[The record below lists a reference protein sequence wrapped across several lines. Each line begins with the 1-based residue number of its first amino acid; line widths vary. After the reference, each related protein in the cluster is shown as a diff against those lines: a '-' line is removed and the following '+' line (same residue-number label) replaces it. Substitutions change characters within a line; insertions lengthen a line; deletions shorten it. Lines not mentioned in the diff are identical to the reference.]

1 MQKEETSVIT
11 RFLEKW
17 SSRKSDKPKAG
28 ARSAVDAFRG
38 RVAEQKAY
46 LAEFENDTAGFNTWR
61 STWFQRAPG
70 GFGVTIG
77 RDSIDAG
84 QGLSHVVVETTAHVA
99 EFLDD
104 LLHHTD
110 SDVSFQKALEENR
123 LRRAAR
129 LNNSKAKTK
138 APAIKPAARKP
149 TTVTVKVTEA
159 SPAPAGTGAEKAKR
173 GRKPR
178 A

>member
-1 MQKEETSVIT
+1 MTS
-11 RFLEKW
+11 FLEKW
-17 SSRKSDKPKAG
+17 SAKKSDKPKAG
-28 ARSAVDAFRG
+28 TRGAVDAFRA

-46 LAEFENDTAGFNTWR
+46 LAEFESDAAGFNKWR

-84 QGLSHVVVETTAHVA
+84 QGLSYVVVETTTQVA

-104 LLHHTD
+104 LAQHAD
-110 SDVSFQKALEENR
+110 QDVSFQKALEENR
-123 LRRAAR
+123 SRRAAL
-129 LNNSKAKTK
+129 LNNGKAKTK
-138 APAIKPAARKP
+138 APEAKAATRKP
-149 TTVTVKVTEA
+149 VTVKATQTSQVPGEA
-159 SPAPAGTGAEKAKR
+159 AAEKPKR
-173 GRKPR
+173 GRKPK

>member
-1 MQKEETSVIT
+1 MTS
-11 RFLEKW
+11 FLEKW
-17 SSRKSDKPKAG
+17 SAKKSDKPKAG
-28 ARSAVDAFRG
+28 TRSAVDAFRV

-46 LAEFENDTAGFNTWR
+46 LVEFESDGAGFNKWR

-84 QGLSHVVVETTAHVA
+84 QGLSYVVVETTAQVA

-104 LLHHTD
+104 LAQHAD
-110 SDVSFQKALEENR
+110 NDVSFQKALEQNR
-123 LRRAAR
+123 LRRAAL
-129 LNNSKAKTK
+129 LNRAKAKVK
-138 APAIKPAARKP
+138 APAAKAATRKPA
-149 TTVTVKVTEA
+149 TVKATET
-159 SPAPAGTGAEKAKR
+159 SQLSGEAGVEKPKR